1 MSLCNC
7 VNINLK
13 CLHYPVKHQVNN
25 ENFTLMIHVTKCS
38 WKYSITFAVWLIGL
52 IVGLRRLK
60 TKTKGT
66 WDFYI
71 SYVVSVMFLNLNAF

>member
-25 ENFTLMIHVTKCS
+25 ENFTLMIHE
-38 WKYSITFAVWLIGL
+38 KYSITFAVWLIGL